1 MDYLIQTPQQLG
13 IHLRGLRRARRMTQT
28 AVGNQVRLSQKRLSA
43 LELNPG
49 SMTVSQLLALSG
61 ALGFDVV
68 LQVRSH
74 AIDGVPGAEAPRIA
88 AEPPAEW

>member
-1 MDYLIQTPQQLG
+1 LDYLIKIPQQLG
-13 IHLRGLRRARRMTQT
+13 VHVRGLRRARGMTQT
-28 AVGNQVRLSQKRLSA
+28 VAGSKVGLSQKRLSA

-49 SMTVSQLLALSG
+49 SMTVNQLLALAG
-61 ALGFDVV
+61 VLGFDIV

-74 AIDGVPGAEAPRIA
+74 AVDRVPGTETTTA

>member
-1 MDYLIQTPQQLG
+1 LDYLIQTPHQLG
-13 IHLRGLRRARRMTQT
+13 IHLRGLRRARGMTQT
-28 AVGNQVRLSQKRLSA
+28 VVGNQVRLSQKRLSA

-74 AIDGVPGAEAPRIA
+74 AVDRVPGTETTTTA